1 MGSQNW
7 VTAVTDSEAPHLP
20 RTLCTNGNT
29 GTYKV
34 QTFKDVN
41 MHPHVQSHEP
51 VLASGVH
58 ARVRAS
64 STNGC
69 ASVQSTGAQSTEY
82 RVLYRVQE
90 YTISISGPGCLEPSV
105 KQL

>member
-7 VTAVTDSEAPHLP
+7 VTAGTDSEAPHLP

-34 QTFKDVN
+34 QTFKDVS
-41 MHPHVQSHEP
+41 MHPHAQSHEP

-69 ASVQSTGAQSTEY
+69 ASGL
-82 RVLYRVQE
+82 LYRVQE
-90 YTISISGPGCLEPSV
+90 YTISISSPGCLEPSV
-105 KQL
+105 K